1 MIDRNDDPHLS
12 RSEWQAVSASL
23 REVAKCGC
31 GDGAGGW
38 ARGLARIARM
48 LTGREEPQPL
58 DDPRLEA
65 LRDFVCATERRR
77 RRADEFVPDLLEHG
91 FNHRQVEALMLLTI

>member
-1 MIDRNDDPHLS
+1 MIDRKDDPHLS
-12 RSEWQAVSASL
+12 PSEWQTISTGL
-23 REVAKCGC
+23 RDVAECGC
-31 GDGAGGW
+31 GGQASGW
-38 ARGLARIARM
+38 ARGMARIARM
-48 LTGREEPQPL
+48 LTGREDAAPL

-91 FNHRQVEALMLLTI
+91 FNHRQVEALTLLTI